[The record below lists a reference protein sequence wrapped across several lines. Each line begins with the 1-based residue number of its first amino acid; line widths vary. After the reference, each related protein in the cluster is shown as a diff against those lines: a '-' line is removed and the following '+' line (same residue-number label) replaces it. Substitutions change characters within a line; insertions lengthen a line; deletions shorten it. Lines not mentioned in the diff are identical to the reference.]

1 MIISRIDR
9 EALYDAQLAID
20 GLSFPGDIA
29 ALCFQLG
36 EALKIITVPTV
47 ADVIPA
53 VAQLEAAL
61 DGLRQA
67 RQKLESAT
75 FDLHTA
81 WSGEAADTAQF
92 SVDETADALQAL
104 SIAISEHVSA
114 GAADLRQVTEQAA
127 ETVETARLRMM
138 RAFSLTPQLR
148 CPFADQT
155 ARYAALFALIK
166 TEARQGIYAVVVAYA
181 DFDQASLRFIDHA
194 ERAGRVIRPERRAR
208 TGGFLA

>member
-20 GLSFPGDIA
+20 GLSFPGDIP

-36 EALKIITVPTV
+36 EALKIIAVPTA

-53 VAQLEAAL
+53 ASQLEAAL

-67 RQKLESAT
+67 RQKLEST
-75 FDLHTA
+75 RLDLHTA
-81 WSGEAADTAQF
+81 WSGEAADTARQ
-92 SVDETADALQAL
+92 SVDETATALAAL
-104 SIAISEHVSA
+104 GTAISEHVSA
-114 GAADLRQVTEQAA
+114 ATADLRQTTDQAA
-127 ETVETARLRMM
+127 EIVETARLRMM

-148 CPFADQT
+148 RPMADQT

-166 TEARQGIYAVVVAYA
+166 TEARQGIYAVVGAYA
-181 DFDQASLRFIDHA
+181 DFDQVSLRFIEHA
-194 ERAGRVIRPERRAR
+194 ERAGRAIRPERRAR